1 MKEYYEKY
9 LKDNNK
15 FKNLMIKYLTYLLPN
30 KNIEEFYDDFINY
43 IFYDDDIFLHNF
55 KYQIY
60 QNVNIEYINNIFE
73 FFENQN
79 NLFIDAFLEI
89 KTTNIYKTIQV
100 LSTIG
105 NKKIELLKTIILPS
119 FESYEKEIKNREV
132 VDSILNSIVES
143 MKKSQYNQNM
153 MLSNISHEM
162 RTPLNSVIGYLD
174 ILDKT
179 QDLPMEARK
188 NITYAKNSSK
198 LLLTLIN
205 DLLDTQKLA
214 TTKLDLISNP
224 FWLNKIVKNAVLI
237 SQVNSTNKNISL
249 IYEDNLNVLNE
260 VVGDKNRF
268 LQILNNILSN
278 AVKFTPEGGKVIIS
292 AESEDLGEKI
302 KVFIKVKDTGMGI
315 PKDKQKELFKPFSRA
330 TNKEKGTGLGLYISK
345 ELAQKMGGNIWFE
358 SEENK
363 GSTFFVELFFKKS
376 NQFYDKNILKNRH
389 IVILTTSKVN
399 LYCDIL
405 KSQLENSGAKVKI
418 FDNEDEFMQ
427 FLIFNKN
434 IDMSIVVYPNEI
446 EKDGIDKSFIKT
458 YRKINSNTELKNYF
472 IAGIEDDYYPKNAKS
487 FDRII
492 NTPITLLDVIEIFS
506 TPTSNNKNYNYLVID
521 DEPMNRMVLSSLI
534 KTLDKSA
541 NIDMAKDGIEGL
553 SKITSNEY
561 DIVFLDKRM
570 PNMNG
575 YEVLEELKRL
585 GIKRNIYLLTAD
597 GDNETVQMAKKYEA
611 GYIAKPVTLSTVQ
624 SVVSKIIK

>member
-9 LKDNNK
+9 LKDNK
-15 FKNLMIKYLTYLLPN
+15 QFQQLVRKYLTHLLPN

-79 NLFIDAFLEI
+79 NIFIDAFLEI
-89 KTTNIYKTIQV
+89 KTTNIYKTIEV

-105 NKKIELLKTIILPS
+105 NKKTELLKTIILPS

-132 VDSILNSIVES
+132 VDSILHSIVES

-214 TTKLDLISNP
+214 TTKLDLINNP
-224 FWLNKIVKNAVLI
+224 FWINKIVKNAVLI
-237 SQVNSTNKNISL
+237 SQVNATNKNISL

-260 VVGDKNRF
+260 VMGDKNRF

-292 AESEDLGEKI
+292 AESEDLGDKI
-302 KVFIKVKDTGMGI
+302 KVFIKVKDSGIGI

-345 ELAQKMGGNIWFE
+345 ELAKKMGGDIWFE

-363 GSTFFVELFFKKS
+363 GSTFFVELYFKKS
-376 NQFYDKNILKNRH
+376 NQFYDKNVLKNRH

-418 FDNEDEFMQ
+418 FDNEDKFMQ

-434 IDMSIVVYPNEI
+434 IDMSIVVYPNEM
-446 EKDGIDKSFIKT
+446 EKEDIDKSFIKT
-458 YRKINSNTELKNYF
+458 YRKINLHTELKNYF
-472 IAGIEDDYYPKNAKS
+472 IAGIEEDYYPKNAKL

-561 DIVFLDKRM
+561 DIIFLDKRM

>member
-9 LKDNNK
+9 LKDNK
-15 FKNLMIKYLTYLLPN
+15 QFQNLVRKYLTHLLPN

-43 IFYDDDIFLHNF
+43 IFYDDDIFLHKF

-79 NLFIDAFLEI
+79 KIFIDVFLEI
-89 KTTNIYKTIQV
+89 KNTNIYKTIEV

-105 NKKIELLKTIILPS
+105 NKKTELLKTIILPS

-132 VDSILNSIVES
+132 VDSILHSIVES
-143 MKKSQYNQNM
+143 MKKSQYNQNL

-214 TTKLDLISNP
+214 TTKLDLINNP
-224 FWLNKIVKNAVLI
+224 FWINKIVKNAVLI
-237 SQVNSTNKNISL
+237 SQVNATNKNISL

-260 VVGDKNRF
+260 VMGDKNRF

-292 AESEDLGEKI
+292 AESEDLGDKI
-302 KVFIKVKDTGMGI
+302 KVFIKVKDSGIGI

-345 ELAQKMGGNIWFE
+345 ELAKKMGGDIWFE

-363 GSTFFVELFFKKS
+363 GSTFFVELYFKKS

-418 FDNEDEFMQ
+418 FDNEDKFMQ

-434 IDMSIVVYPNEI
+434 IDMSIVVYPNEM
-446 EKDGIDKSFIKT
+446 EKEDIDKSFIKT
-458 YRKINSNTELKNYF
+458 YRKINLHTELKNYF
-472 IAGIEDDYYPKNAKS
+472 IAGIEEDYYPKNAKL

-506 TPTSNNKNYNYLVID
+506 TPTSNNKNYNYLIID

-561 DIVFLDKRM
+561 DIIFLDKRM

-624 SVVSKIIK
+624 SVVSKIRK

>member
-9 LKDNNK
+9 LKDNK
-15 FKNLMIKYLTYLLPN
+15 QFQNLVRKYLTHLLPN

-43 IFYDDDIFLHNF
+43 MFYDDDIFLHNF

-79 NLFIDAFLEI
+79 KIFIDVFLEI

-105 NKKIELLKTIILPS
+105 NKKTELLKTIILPS

-132 VDSILNSIVES
+132 VDSILHSIVES
-143 MKKSQYNQNM
+143 MKKSQYNQNL

-224 FWLNKIVKNAVLI
+224 FWINKIVKNAVLI
-237 SQVNSTNKNISL
+237 SQVNATNKNISL

-260 VVGDKNRF
+260 VMGDKNRF

-292 AESEDLGEKI
+292 AESEDLGDKI
-302 KVFIKVKDTGMGI
+302 KVFIKVKDSGIGI

-345 ELAQKMGGNIWFE
+345 ELAKKMGGDIWFE

-363 GSTFFVELFFKKS
+363 GSTFFVELYFKKS

-458 YRKINSNTELKNYF
+458 YRKINLNTELKNYF
-472 IAGIEDDYYPKNAKS
+472 IAGIEEDYYPKNAKL

-506 TPTSNNKNYNYLVID
+506 TPTSNNKNYNYLIID

-561 DIVFLDKRM
+561 DIIFLDKRM

>member
-9 LKDNNK
+9 LKDNK
-15 FKNLMIKYLTYLLPN
+15 QFQNLVRKYLTHLLPN

-43 IFYDDDIFLHNF
+43 IFYDDDIFLHKF

-79 NLFIDAFLEI
+79 KIFIDVFLEI
-89 KTTNIYKTIQV
+89 KTTNIYKTIEV

-105 NKKIELLKTIILPS
+105 NKKTELLKTIILPS

-132 VDSILNSIVES
+132 VDSILHSIVES

-174 ILDKT
+174 ILEKT
-179 QDLPMEARK
+179 PDLPMEARK

-214 TTKLDLISNP
+214 TTKLDLINNP
-224 FWLNKIVKNAVLI
+224 FWINKIVKNAVLI
-237 SQVNSTNKNISL
+237 SQVNATNKNISL

-260 VVGDKNRF
+260 VMGDKNRF

-292 AESEDLGEKI
+292 AESEDLGDKI
-302 KVFIKVKDTGMGI
+302 KVFIKVKDSGIGI

-345 ELAQKMGGNIWFE
+345 ELAKKMGGDIWFE

-363 GSTFFVELFFKKS
+363 GSTFFVELYFKKS
-376 NQFYDKNILKNRH
+376 NQFYDKNILTNRH
-389 IVILTTSKVN
+389 IVILTTLKVN

-418 FDNEDEFMQ
+418 FDNEDKFMQ

-434 IDMSIVVYPNEI
+434 IDMSIVVYPNEM
-446 EKDGIDKSFIKT
+446 EKEDIDKSFIKT
-458 YRKINSNTELKNYF
+458 YRKINLHTELKNYF
-472 IAGIEDDYYPKNAKS
+472 IAGIEEDYYPKNAKL

-506 TPTSNNKNYNYLVID
+506 TPTSNNKNYNYLIID

-561 DIVFLDKRM
+561 DIIFLDKRM

-624 SVVSKIIK
+624 SVVSKIRK